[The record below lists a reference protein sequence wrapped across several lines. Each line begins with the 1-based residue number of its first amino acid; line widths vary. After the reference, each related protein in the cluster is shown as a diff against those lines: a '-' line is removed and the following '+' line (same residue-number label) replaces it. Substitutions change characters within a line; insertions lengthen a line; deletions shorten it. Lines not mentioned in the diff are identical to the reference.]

1 VHPQKSAFGLRW
13 PDVSSKTTA
22 LENRSIHPTASPMD
36 ERQQD
41 ARRHF
46 RYPLV
51 LDVEY
56 RLLRNGRVI
65 HRGFGKTCNISSG
78 GVLFDTDEVPPAVGN
93 VEVLMAWPFFL
104 NGNCQLRLV
113 MRGKIARVAG
123 NSIAVRA
130 TSYDFR
136 TGTVQCARTAP

>member
-1 VHPQKSAFGLRW
+1 MSATELWRAVLN
-13 PDVSSKTTA
+13 PSSPRY
-22 LENRSIHPTASPMD
+22 LEWRK
-36 ERQQD
+36 
-41 ARRHF
+41 
-46 RYPLV
+46 V
-51 LDVEY
+51 
-56 RLLRNGRVI
+56 
-65 HRGFGKTCNISSG
+65 
-78 GVLFDTDEVPPAVGN
+78 FDTDEVPPAVGN